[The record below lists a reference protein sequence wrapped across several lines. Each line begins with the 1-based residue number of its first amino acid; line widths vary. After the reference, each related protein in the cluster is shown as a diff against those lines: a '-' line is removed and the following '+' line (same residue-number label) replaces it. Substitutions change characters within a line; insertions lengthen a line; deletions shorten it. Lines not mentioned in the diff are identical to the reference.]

1 MQFVMKPELIWFVG
15 AYLLLLVGLGVYYSR
30 KIESSDDFVLAN
42 KSLGSWVLAGT
53 FLGLSAGTGRLP
65 AVAILWRIILAY
77 GRESFLQFPGYAQLS
92 YFFYWPIKSATAA
105 VTRSRNCWKKH
116 TGPRPEP
123 LPA

>member
-53 FLGLSAGTGRLP
+53 FLATFCGNGTIAGGGNS
-65 AVAILWRIILAY
+65 LAY
-77 GRESFLQFPGYAQLS
+77 NFP
-92 YFFYWPIKSATAA
+92 T
-105 VTRSRNCWKKH
+105 
-116 TGPRPEP
+116 
-123 LPA
+123 